1 MRIAVCDDD
10 RNDLAILQDYI
21 QQYDASLSF
30 DVYHSAIDLV
40 AAQKKEHYDLMF
52 LDIEMQPMNGFEA
65 AKLMTKNTEKPLII
79 FATKSSK
86 YTILGY
92 EVAFRYMIKPI
103 TYEQLEKALK
113 ASLEQIVP
121 KKLLIDA
128 GGKNIMISTKE
139 IFYFEVFDHNVRAR
153 TKNNIYDY
161 RESLKNVE
169 DMLSGGNFVRPHNS
183 YLVNL
188 EHVVSTTQSE
198 FIMRDGRVISIS
210 RKRKDDVFRALHQYL
225 RR

>member
-10 RNDLAILQDYI
+10 KRDSTVIKEFI
-21 QQYDASLSF
+21 GRFDAGLDCHVF
-30 DVYHSAIDLV
+30 HSATELVDANRREFFDLI
-40 AAQKKEHYDLMF
+40 F
-52 LDIEMQPMNGFEA
+52 LDIEMKPMNGFEA
-65 AKLMTKNTEKPLII
+65 AKLMFKNKEKPLII
-79 FATKSSK
+79 FVTKSSK

-92 EVAFRYMIKPI
+92 EVAFRYLIKPI
-103 TYEQLEKALK
+103 TYEQLESALN

-121 KKLLIDA
+121 KKIMIEV
-128 GGKNIMISTKE
+128 GGKNVMISTKD
-139 IFYFEVFDHNVRAR
+139 IYYFEVFDHDVRAL
-153 TKNNIYDY
+153 TKNSAYDY
-161 RESLKNVE
+161 RASLKNIE

-188 EHVVSTTQSE
+188 EHVISTTQSE
-198 FIMRDGRVISIS
+198 FIMKDGRVISIS